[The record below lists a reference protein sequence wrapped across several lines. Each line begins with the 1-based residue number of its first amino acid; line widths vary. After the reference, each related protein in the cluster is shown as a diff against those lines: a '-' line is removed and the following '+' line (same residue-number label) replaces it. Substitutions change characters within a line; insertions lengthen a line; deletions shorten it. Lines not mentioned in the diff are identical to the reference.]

1 MFSLPWRVI
10 TSQNGLFTMASYYI
24 LERSNLLW
32 RVIKSNNGSD
42 YHDELLYYISQNDLI
57 IYLKTI
63 RL

>member
-1 MFSLPWRVI
+1 MVW
-10 TSQNGLFTMASYYI
+10 FTMASYYI

-42 YHDELLYYISQNDLI
+42 YHAELLYYISQNDLI